1 MDSKKTNQSDS
12 ETVRIRTVRQTIVRQ
27 SDIQTIR
34 QSAIKIVR
42 QSDGRIAVSQTDG
55 GAVFQIVRT
64 QDRQ

>member
-1 MDSKKTNQSDS
+1 MASKKSNQSDS

-34 QSAIKIVR
+34 QPDFKMAR
-42 QSDGRIAVSQTDG
+42 QSDGQIAVSQTDG